1 MFVFTYSMIIKKNM
15 FGSVA
20 IPKPDSNVRF
30 FTFKTYGQKV
40 TCRTIIKSWGL
51 IQF

>member
-30 FTFKTYGQKV
+30 FYFQDV
-40 TCRTIIKSWGL
+40 WAKSDL
-51 IQF
+51 SHHH